1 MPLEWSVCGIFAKNI
16 VNNHINIVMKN
27 RVLKRVVFGL
37 LFVVMAFNATAQQI
51 IVTKNKE
58 QIKAKII
65 EISDTQVKYRIYGST
80 DDTPVLTM
88 TASEIMSILFEDGS
102 VYTFDTPTQQ
112 NVYQQPK
119 QNETA
124 EIPKWTDTVEEEY
137 TVNLNTGK
145 TVVFKTGMP
154 IEIQRGYYFYGEEKL
169 SSKDGADF
177 LRQLCPDAYAEYKR
191 GEKYGYWGTTFVIG
205 SLGFMGWGLYD
216 AIKMMFLTG
225 DEHESERRDIML
237 KKCIP
242 HVGIGIGM
250 CLFIGIPLLNK
261 ALKLTTHSF
270 VMFNQ
275 NCAWKPT
282 KKQSELSFSISTNKM
297 EMSLKF

>member
-1 MPLEWSVCGIFAKNI
+1 
-16 VNNHINIVMKN
+16 MKN
-27 RVLKRVVFGL
+27 RVLKRVVVFWL
-37 LFVVMAFNATAQQI
+37 LFVAMAFNATAQQI

-137 TVNLNTGK
+137 NVNLSTGK
-145 TVVFKTGMP
+145 TLVFKTGVP
-154 IEIQRGYYFYGEEKL
+154 IETHRGKFFYGEEEL
-169 SSKDGADF
+169 RSKDCAD
-177 LRQLCPDAYAEYKR
+177 LMRQLCPDAYAEYKR
-191 GEKYGYWGTTFVIG
+191 GKKYENWGGAFLIG

-216 AIKMMFLTG
+216 EIKMMFLTG

-237 KKCIP
+237 NKFLP

-270 VMFNQ
+270 AMFNQ
-275 NCAWKPT
+275 NCAWKPI
-282 KKQSELSFSISTNKM
+282 KKQSELSFSISTSKM

>member
-145 TVVFKTGMP
+145 TLVFKTGVP
-154 IEIQRGYYFYGEEKL
+154 IETHRGYCFYGEEKL
-169 SSKDGADF
+169 SFKDYEDF
-177 LRQLCPDAYAEYKR
+177 LRQLCPDAYDEYRRSK
-191 GEKYGYWGTTFVIG
+191 KYGNWGITFVIG
-205 SLGFMGWGLYD
+205 SLGFMGWSIYD
-216 AIKMMFLTG
+216 VIKMEIFLSG
-225 DEHESERRDIML
+225 DEHELERRDVML
-237 KKCIP
+237 KKCLP
-242 HVGIGIGM
+242 HLGIGLGM
-250 CLFIGIPLLNK
+250 CLIGIPLFNK
-261 ALKLTTHSF
+261 SLKLTEHSF
-270 VMFNQ
+270 AIFNQ
-275 NCAWKPT
+275 NCAWKPI
-282 KKQSELSFSISTNKM
+282 KKQSELSFSISTSKM

>member
-1 MPLEWSVCGIFAKNI
+1 MTLEWSVCGIFAKNI

-37 LFVVMAFNATAQQI
+37 LFVAMAFNATAQQI

-65 EISDTQVKYRIYGST
+65 EISDTQVKYRIHGSNN
-80 DDTPVLTM
+80 DSPVLTM

-102 VYTFDTPTQQ
+102 VYTFDAPTQQ

-145 TVVFKTGMP
+145 TLVFKTGIP

-169 SSKDGADF
+169 SFKDCEDF
-177 LRQLCPDAYAEYKR
+177 LRQLCPDAYAEYRR
-191 GEKYGYWGTTFVIG
+191 GKKYEHWGISFIIG
-205 SLGFMGWGLYD
+205 SLGFMGWSIYD
-216 AIKMMFLTG
+216 LIKMEIFLSG
-225 DEHESERRDIML
+225 DEHELERRDVML
-237 KKCIP
+237 KKCLP
-242 HVGIGIGM
+242 HLGIGLGM
-250 CLFIGIPLLNK
+250 CLIGMPLFNK
-261 ALKLTTHSF
+261 SLKLTANSF
-270 VMFNQ
+270 AIFNH
-275 NCAWKPT
+275 NCAWKPI
-282 KKQSELSFSISTNKM
+282 KKQSELSFSISTNKL